1 MRSGARRCN
10 MLGGRPEEA
19 SSRAPAHVVFSALM
33 RLGMGLSWA
42 VVVLLAVAC
51 GRTKENPE
59 SEAPVSSVGGAAGEG
74 TADSG
79 GSNTTGGVADSGVA
93 DSGVADSGVADSG
106 VADSTSISTSMGG
119 APVEGTSTRGAGGS
133 AGAPVEGT
141 STLGAGGS
149 SGGTCAE
156 GEVRC
161 WPASDAARVQ
171 CIEGFWATLP
181 NCVGNTPVCI
191 GAGDCVAC
199 SEGAPNRCNPTHTA
213 VENCAGNEW
222 VVEQSCTGTE
232 WGVCDNAR
240 CTSTILTEAWVG
252 CGDSYCDTG
261 TATCCAND
269 PGTPYCSWS
278 GCEPQVCAEG
288 NVQSFIECDGPR
300 DCPGQKC
307 CRDYTY
313 EECSESEDRMWIATT
328 ECKDSCSGNHGDHWE
343 YELCDEL
350 TVCPAGSTC
359 TLVPTGTEQLYHCE
373 EN

>member
-1 MRSGARRCN
+1 
-10 MLGGRPEEA
+10 
-19 SSRAPAHVVFSALM
+19 M

-51 GRTKENPE
+51 GRTKENSE

-79 GSNTTGGVADSGVA
+79 GSNTTGGVAGSGM
-93 DSGVADSGVADSG
+93 
-106 VADSTSISTSMGG
+106 ADSTSITTSTGG
-119 APVEGTSTRGAGGS
+119 ALVEGTSTRGADGS
-133 AGAPVEGT
+133 AGASVEGT
-141 STLGAGGS
+141 STLSAGGS
-149 SGGTCAE
+149 SGGGTCAE

-171 CIEGFWATLP
+171 CIGGFWAVLP
-181 NCVGNTPVCI
+181 NCVGSTPVCI

-213 VENCAGNEW
+213 VESCAGNEW
-222 VVEQSCTGTE
+222 VVEQSCTGAE
-232 WGVCDNAR
+232 WGVCENAR

-261 TATCCAND
+261 TETCCAND
-269 PGTPYCSWS
+269 PGTPYCSLF

-288 NVQSFIECDGPR
+288 NVESFIECDGPT

-307 CRDYTY
+307 CRNYTY

-328 ECKDSCSGNHGDHWE
+328 ECKDSCSGNHGNHWE
-343 YELCDEL
+343 YELCDGSANI
-350 TVCPAGSTC
+350 CPGGSTC
-359 TLVPTGTEQLYHCE
+359 EPVRTGTEELYHCE